1 MAELTKLI
9 SYMSLKDRTA
19 VIEKYAQMFDEAE
32 DEEELI
38 AQLGTPVQVAIS
50 LADSYIPSPMDDLPR
65 DPGELPQ
72 EDDENEEPLLDI
84 SAGGEPEEPLSIDD
98 ALAVPQA
105 TEATPQ
111 PESSEFGEQEQGPVF
126 ENAEAV
132 FDFGE
137 GGEEAIEQPTQTAD
151 LNKRRYKP
159 VLTTIYTILAIV
171 IGLPITIVL
180 ICIGI
185 PFITAGGVLVAFI
198 FWLAFFIISGLS
210 MVSDIL
216 MCAGIALV
224 VCAIGLVLF
233 WFGLW
238 LSISL
243 AKGFISGC
251 VLRPGHRLCVKKE
264 EASVNE

>member
-1 MAELTKLI
+1 
-9 SYMSLKDRTA
+9 MSLKDRTA
-19 VIEKYAQMFDEAE
+19 VIEQYDQMFDEAE

-65 DPGELPQ
+65 NPGELPQ
-72 EDDENEEPLLDI
+72 EHDENEEPLQDVP
-84 SAGGEPEEPLSIDD
+84 AEEEPEEPLSIDD
-98 ALAVPQA
+98 ALAAPPA
-105 TEATPQ
+105 TDATPQ
-111 PESSEFGEQEQGPVF
+111 PESSESDEQEQGPVF

-137 GGEEAIEQPTQTAD
+137 SVEEVIEQPVQLPS

-185 PFITAGGVLVAFI
+185 PFIIAGGVLVVFI
-198 FWLAFFIISGLS
+198 SWLAVFVISGLS

-224 VCAIGLVLF
+224 VCAIGLILF

-251 VLRPGHRLCVKKE
+251 VLRPGRRLCVKKE
-264 EASVNE
+264 AAVNE